1 MANVIEY
8 IKNKRKNKLK
18 ANEDAVAESIVDSV
32 AKENQS
38 GRKGSSK
45 AVKTIA
51 TLLTTAAVATSA
63 TGCATIKGAKKD
75 WLEDIKNPNG
85 TNPPIVETGT
95 TLESQG
101 PHPEYTTEGELS
113 ENETTFVP
121 EGDQDTAE
129 NYIERIENALESK
142 YNLSDIELQAI
153 STVLDNGV
161 IRPQHIDGNKYIFV
175 NYLVNE
181 NGNSFELNVPV
192 PIESY
197 TKAGKVI
204 SPSDHIIDITNV
216 PQASNT
222 VLNAI
227 TQMTE
232 ETMTHSQ
239 GMEQ

>member
-8 IKNKRKNKLK
+8 IKQKTQHKKNNSAKISEK
-18 ANEDAVAESIVDSV
+18 PKNPVAPTLSTGKKILI
-32 AKENQS
+32 
-38 GRKGSSK
+38 GS
-45 AVKTIA
+45 
-51 TLLTTAAVATSA
+51 LAALEVATMA
-63 TGCATIKGAKKD
+63 GCSSEPVQD
-75 WLEDIKNPNG
+75 WLEDIKNPDG
-85 TNPPIVETGT
+85 TNPPIVETG

-121 EGDQDTAE
+121 EGDQETAE

-192 PIESY
+192 PIEEY

-227 TQMTE
+227 THMTE
-232 ETMTHSQ
+232 EAMTHSQ
-239 GMEQ
+239 EMGQ